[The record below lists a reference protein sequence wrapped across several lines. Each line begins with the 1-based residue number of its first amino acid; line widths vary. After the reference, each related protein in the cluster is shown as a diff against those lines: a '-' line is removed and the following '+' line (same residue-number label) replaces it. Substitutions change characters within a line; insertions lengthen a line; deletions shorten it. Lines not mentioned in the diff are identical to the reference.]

1 MKFLNFDQQLAG
13 EKRITELHQLDELR
27 LQAYNSSEIY
37 KERIKRYHDHK
48 IVKRNFEADQQV
60 LLFNSRLKLFPGKL
74 KSKWSGPFIIKCVN
88 PSGAI
93 ELENPA
99 SKRHWIVNGQR
110 IKPYLGGDI
119 QRLIATIQLCDP

>member
-37 KERIKRYHDHK
+37 KERIKRYHDNK
-48 IVKRNFEADQQV
+48 IVKRNFEAGQQV

-93 ELENPA
+93 ELENTT